1 MGYKLNEFNIDAV
14 CTEADGFLV
23 KSSTEP
29 KERTRTR
36 LLIEEAL
43 LNYMSVFGSDIE
55 FSVDYARGLSKNK
68 IRLIVPGNPVDPF
81 NLPNN
86 ASVDDQLL
94 ANVLSRMGQ
103 RPKWKYSRGINT
115 ITYTPAKKGIPDWGK
130 LVAAIIAAIVLGL
143 FARVLP
149 DNISTVLQ
157 QGIVAP
163 LLDTF
168 LGFLNAV
175 AGPMI
180 FLSVIWG
187 IYSIGDISVFSEL
200 GRRLCVRFLLYL
212 CIMTILVALISLP
225 FFSLLYGNAHGGNQY
240 SELYQMIL
248 DIIPD
253 NLFAPFMNNNTL
265 QIMFIG
271 VVVGIIMLTIGKNTQ
286 AVADLA
292 EQLGFI
298 VDGIMGIISKIVPV
312 FVFGSLFNIISSSD
326 LGSLAAGGRFFA
338 GTLVG
343 CILLMLL
350 HLIMACVRM
359 RITPSDLLKRTLSTF
374 VIAIS
379 TASSSAAFVEN
390 KKTCVEKLG
399 ISKRM
404 TNFGVP
410 FAQLLYNPG
419 ASVLFWFA
427 AISVAESSGARVSL
441 VWFVT
446 ATFMSIILSAA
457 SPPVPGG
464 MTASFTILF
473 SQLALPVSNLAVILS
488 LTSILDFLV
497 TATDVFTQQCL
508 LATTS
513 RSIEK
518 RKTNKN

>member
-1 MGYKLNEFNIDAV
+1 
-14 CTEADGFLV
+14 
-23 KSSTEP
+23 
-29 KERTRTR
+29 
-36 LLIEEAL
+36 
-43 LNYMSVFGSDIE
+43 
-55 FSVDYARGLSKNK
+55 
-68 IRLIVPGNPVDPF
+68 
-81 NLPNN
+81 
-86 ASVDDQLL
+86 
-94 ANVLSRMGQ
+94 
-103 RPKWKYSRGINT
+103 
-115 ITYTPAKKGIPDWGK
+115 
-130 LVAAIIAAIVLGL
+130 
-143 FARVLP
+143 
-149 DNISTVLQ
+149 
-157 QGIVAP
+157 
-163 LLDTF
+163 
-168 LGFLNAV
+168 
-175 AGPMI
+175 
-180 FLSVIWG
+180 
-187 IYSIGDISVFSEL
+187 
-200 GRRLCVRFLLYL
+200 
-212 CIMTILVALISLP
+212 
-225 FFSLLYGNAHGGNQY
+225 
-240 SELYQMIL
+240 
-248 DIIPD
+248 
-253 NLFAPFMNNNTL
+253 
-265 QIMFIG
+265 
-271 VVVGIIMLTIGKNTQ
+271 
-286 AVADLA
+286 
-292 EQLGFI
+292 
-298 VDGIMGIISKIVPV
+298 
-312 FVFGSLFNIISSSD
+312 
-326 LGSLAAGGRFFA
+326 
-338 GTLVG
+338 
-343 CILLMLL
+343 MLL

>member
-1 MGYKLNEFNIDAV
+1 
-14 CTEADGFLV
+14 
-23 KSSTEP
+23 
-29 KERTRTR
+29 
-36 LLIEEAL
+36 
-43 LNYMSVFGSDIE
+43 
-55 FSVDYARGLSKNK
+55 
-68 IRLIVPGNPVDPF
+68 
-81 NLPNN
+81 
-86 ASVDDQLL
+86 
-94 ANVLSRMGQ
+94 
-103 RPKWKYSRGINT
+103 
-115 ITYTPAKKGIPDWGK
+115 
-130 LVAAIIAAIVLGL
+130 
-143 FARVLP
+143 
-149 DNISTVLQ
+149 
-157 QGIVAP
+157 
-163 LLDTF
+163 
-168 LGFLNAV
+168 
-175 AGPMI
+175 
-180 FLSVIWG
+180 
-187 IYSIGDISVFSEL
+187 
-200 GRRLCVRFLLYL
+200 
-212 CIMTILVALISLP
+212 MTILVALISLP

-513 RSIEK
+513 RELS
-518 RKTNKN
+518 